1 MYRTPW
7 FLHLG
12 LLPIAI
18 SSHPGQGKVVE
29 PSSTNGTPDD
39 VQFVAL
45 SLMNIPQEQ
54 SPPRPTLLYGCVRI
68 TLGIIYLL
76 NE

>member
-1 MYRTPW
+1 M
-7 FLHLG
+7 
-12 LLPIAI
+12 AI
-18 SSHPGQGKVVE
+18 SLHPGQGNVVE

-54 SPPRPTLLYGCVRI
+54 STPRPTLLYGCVRLTTRQI
-68 TLGIIYLL
+68 CLFKQ
-76 NE
+76 